1 MTFRRVR
8 DWAGDAGS
16 GGIAFGT
23 GALTIERERAVQVT
37 IYVM

>member
-8 DWAGDAGS
+8 DWAGDAGG

-23 GALTIERERAVQVT
+23 GASTIEKERVVQVA
-37 IYVM
+37 IYVI